1 MAETLGNV
9 AYLPLLCPGVLV
21 ALRYEHLTR
30 VRKVWVWI
38 PDLPYAF
45 ISHSLSVPM
54 KANEC
59 LVLLTETA
67 SCSPSIHRGVAAV
80 LHHLASTPPNA
91 SSISAPVIWRK
102 MGGGKGS
109 SKEWKVQ
116 GSIVTLASSGCK
128 AQTTLSPVR
137 A

>member
-1 MAETLGNV
+1 
-9 AYLPLLCPGVLV
+9 
-21 ALRYEHLTR
+21 
-30 VRKVWVWI
+30 
-38 PDLPYAF
+38 
-45 ISHSLSVPM
+45 M

-109 SKEWKVQ
+109 CKEWKVQ
-116 GSIVTLASSGCK
+116 GEEREGGEEEREGRRRGRGGRAHEITTSYNLNYNNYLFEPCK
-128 AQTTLSPVR
+128 KLVQIFFVHLLIS
-137 A
+137 

>member
-1 MAETLGNV
+1 M
-9 AYLPLLCPGVLV
+9 

-38 PDLPYAF
+38 ADLPYVF

-67 SCSPSIHRGVAAV
+67 SCSPSIHRGVAA
-80 LHHLASTPPNA
+80 ASPDLNTSKCLVN
-91 SSISAPVIWRK
+91 ISCDLEGRWEE
-102 MGGGKGS
+102 GKDCARS
-109 SKEWKVQ
+109 VKV
-116 GSIVTLASSGCK
+116 
-128 AQTTLSPVR
+128 
-137 A
+137 